1 MLPAEAAS
9 RAAAREQFRHDVT
22 RLWRGLLDAQQG
34 DVAVSR
40 LNERLAVWR
49 QHLWRQH
56 VWRQQTG
63 QTDSGL
69 CYCQVSLKMKAN
81 HSMYV
86 HKISTQLMPS
96 LAWLFCQ
103 SWRGNQWTCCSADC
117 GSSAVRCTG
126 CE

>member
-49 QHLWRQH
+49 QH
-56 VWRQQTG
+56 VWR
-63 QTDSGL
+63 
-69 CYCQVSLKMKAN
+69 
-81 HSMYV
+81 
-86 HKISTQLMPS
+86 HKQGKLT
-96 LAWLFCQ
+96 
-103 SWRGNQWTCCSADC
+103 ADC
-117 GSSAVRCTG
+117 VTVKCR
-126 CE
+126 